1 MPPSSPV
8 LRTVWLDG
16 QAQLAG
22 AVTRLAQGDAQA
34 IHDARVATR
43 RPTGLTDLTANLPA
57 FDQPL
62 LAEVAR
68 RAAPQAQMAAPPAG
82 TPIFTDD
89 RAPVEQVVHALVL
102 RYMLG
107 ISPAQ

>member
-43 RPTGLTDLTANLPA
+43 RLQSCCSCSAPRVAARPPVQRRVGGLTPCHIGVFLREGCWRLK
-57 FDQPL
+57 
-62 LAEVAR
+62 
-68 RAAPQAQMAAPPAG
+68 
-82 TPIFTDD
+82 
-89 RAPVEQVVHALVL
+89 AL
-102 RYMLG
+102 
-107 ISPAQ
+107 